1 MGAFQSYLDAWA
13 KDPDM
18 TFPNYSAGSWGPSNV
33 EMPLSDEAPG
43 LDLWG

>member
-1 MGAFQSYLDAWA
+1 VAAFHPYLDAWA

-33 EMPLSDEAPG
+33 AMPLSDEAPG